1 MDIRYLPI
9 FKQLDNDTYN
19 DVIKSSKIYQY
30 KIGQPICLRE
40 KIPSQIQIIVEGN
53 GRLLSTQKDEKL
65 TAAKLGIG
73 SIIGLC
79 SLINAKGCEEVNASS
94 EVKVL
99 SIPDLKIIQLYSKN
113 KNFRSFCNSNIFP
126 GEILSL
132 AEILT
137 NKSKRSDIDIKAA
150 FNTLA
155 KNSSILNFNSIS

>member
-9 FKQLDNDTYN
+9 FKQLDNETFN

-30 KIGQPICLRE
+30 KIGQPICLRD

-53 GRLLSTQKDEKL
+53 GRLLSTQKDEKV
-65 TAAKLGIG
+65 TATKLGIG

-99 SIPDLKIIQLYSKN
+99 SIPDFIIRSMANKVFPPLITITSADKI
-113 KNFRSFCNSNIFP
+113 SF
-126 GEILSL
+126 L
-132 AEILT
+132 
-137 NKSKRSDIDIKAA
+137 
-150 FNTLA
+150 
-155 KNSSILNFNSIS
+155 